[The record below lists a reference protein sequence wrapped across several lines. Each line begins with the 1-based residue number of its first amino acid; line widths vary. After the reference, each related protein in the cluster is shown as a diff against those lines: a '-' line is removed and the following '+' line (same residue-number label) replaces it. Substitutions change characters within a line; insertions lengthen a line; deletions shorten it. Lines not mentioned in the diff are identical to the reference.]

1 MLKAQVHPVVILEDN
16 MKFIDLNLGGNVLIG
31 NERFLLTSQDII
43 NFRNSITKDIWGIDI
58 RNSVEKNIHQIFE
71 TNNDK
76 IIKNSTIFYKPKQ
89 SNQNRLMLVLAT
101 PEQKEM
107 AWEYSHNK
115 IIHFDRTFGF
125 SNKKDLIICS
135 FASGAQK
142 ASSSYNYSILKEL
155 LKQYKDKLSTEKNCE
170 FLLKMKQ
177 MLGSYGSYDII
188 SYRKDMKEY
197 LNNNIKRIKIARN
210 YEEIVNI
217 ELGWTYYGKLIAAN
231 ILNVSIDSIPNT
243 NNHLEAFNNQLKTHH
258 LNRFQNE
265 GYLLRLDV
273 LSVLLIKT
281 FNSLDK
287 KQTQELLLFEQELQ
301 EVYTGDLEDS
311 ILSNSTI
318 TDNIISIDKDSPT
331 ETIIPSTAVDTTI
344 PLTETTTSTKT
355 TTPLTPLN
363 LNIKHSII
371 SIWKQEYIS
380 SISNLLADLNDL
392 ITVENSMNRLT

>member
-1 MLKAQVHPVVILEDN
+1 
-16 MKFIDLNLGGNVLIG
+16 MKFIDSNLGGNVLIG

-71 TNNDK
+71 TNNDE

-125 SNKKDLIICS
+125 SNKK
-135 FASGAQK
+135 ASGAQK

-197 LNNNIKRIKIARN
+197 LNNNIKRYVLISKFVKYFNEYWIG
-210 YEEIVNI
+210 NI
-217 ELGWTYYGKLIAAN
+217 ELRWTYYGKLIAAN

-258 LNRFQNE
+258 LNRFQNG